1 MKASLQTQ
9 QTRPAAVT
17 PVPARS
23 GLLQRKCAC
32 GGAPGFD
39 GECASC
45 RQKRL
50 LGGNLQAK
58 LRINQPGDP
67 FEREADGVAEQM
79 MRMPAPGLPH
89 RSKKGEE
96 EDLFQTR
103 SVVQRRVGGDV
114 GTQAEVPPVVHEVL
128 RSPGQPLD
136 PATRAF
142 FEPRFG
148 HDFSA
153 VRIHTDASAAESA
166 RAVNALAYTVGRDV
180 VFGAGQY
187 APGTGEGRRLLA
199 HELTHVVQQS
209 HVRASF
215 QKLSLDS
222 TSTGILEQ
230 EAQALARR
238 VSSAPSLSVQQKA
251 TVSLVQRQR
260 LVEEPAGGCGLCHGP
275 RGAGSIAHRLIQEE
289 FEILFP
295 LGLVEFPISSPTD
308 ENGRLD
314 LAIATPAG
322 LEIGEI
328 KPANAEGY
336 AQGSGDL
343 AFYFTALQGMFPGR
357 NIDLLKR
364 VLPSP
369 VTIFPNPQVPSC
381 PLQTLYVNPPVNGV
395 YGYFCSPSYS
405 QLVANPNCR
414 CRGRREPVRVP
425 ARERAPA
432 PAPAVDRRSALQAIR
447 DFVRQ
452 VVESGENAEEAARR
466 FLAEHPEVRY
476 LLIGAAIAIVVA
488 TLAED
493 IATLGAGILDDPASL
508 AAAWALVRVA
518 QTAR

>member
-9 QTRPAAVT
+9 PAKSSTVTLTPAAT
-17 PVPARS
+17 

-32 GGAPGFD
+32 GGSPGFD
-39 GECASC
+39 GECEAC
-45 RQKRL
+45 RRKRL
-50 LGGNLQAK
+50 TLQRSPLSSQERGPGG
-58 LRINQPGDP
+58 
-67 FEREADGVAEQM
+67 
-79 MRMPAPGLPH
+79 
-89 RSKKGEE
+89 
-96 EDLFQTR
+96 
-103 SVVQRRVGGDV
+103 
-114 GTQAEVPPVVHEVL
+114 EVPPIVYDVL

-148 HDFSA
+148 HDFSQ
-153 VRIHTDASAAESA
+153 VRIHTDARAAESA
-166 RAVNALAYTVGRDV
+166 RAVNAVAYTVGHNV

-187 APGTGEGRRLLA
+187 APGTTTGKQVLA
-199 HELTHVVQQS
+199 HELVHVVQQ
-209 HVRASF
+209 RNLGTNL
-215 QKLSLDS
+215 QNLSLDS
-222 TSTGILEQ
+222 ISTGILEQ
-230 EAQALARR
+230 EAHTLSQR
-238 VSSAPSLSVQQKA
+238 VSSGSSLSVQGQA
-251 TVSLVQRQR
+251 TISLVQRQR

-275 RGAGSIAHRLIQEE
+275 REAGNIAHRLIQEE

-314 LAIATPAG
+314 LAVATPAG
-322 LEIGEI
+322 LQIGEI
-328 KPANAEGY
+328 KPANAAGY

-357 NIDLLKR
+357 RIQPLTR
-364 VLPSP
+364 ILPSP

-381 PLQTLYVNPPVNGV
+381 PLQTLYVNPPVSGV

-405 QLVANPNCR
+405 QLVRNRNCR
-414 CRGRREPVRVP
+414 CGGRREPVRVP
-425 ARERAPA
+425 ARERVPVPA
-432 PAPAVDRRSALQAIR
+432 PTVDRRSALQAVR
-447 DFVRQ
+447 DFIRQ

-476 LLIGAAIAIVVA
+476 LLIGAAIAVVVA

-508 AAAWALVRVA
+508 AVAYALVRVA